1 MRKYSLDLKTETKV
15 LNEGG
20 KDGEICL
27 PPAKRTRLSVDN
39 SVLSKALAIKQ
50 EPKESTQTHTYTV
63 VKSEPLEQPSESD
76 SSAPSDKPPATEM
89 QTPSVSNAL
98 SSAAAKAKAKKAGC
112 RCGNATLCPGKLTC
126 CGQRCPCYVDSLPCI
141 DCKCKVRH
149 DKLIYQRCIIYLQGC
164 RNPHLPGG
172 GKVRPALPML
182 QNMKVG

>member
-1 MRKYSLDLKTETKV
+1 MRKYSLDLKTEKKV

-76 SSAPSDKPPATEM
+76 SSAPSDKPPATET
-89 QTPSVSNAL
+89 QTPSVSNSL
-98 SSAAAKAKAKKAGC
+98 SYAAKWGSIRYVSKTNLPLPTNKTVPKNTC
-112 RCGNATLCPGKLTC
+112 IKL
-126 CGQRCPCYVDSLPCI
+126 GHY
-141 DCKCKVRH
+141 
-149 DKLIYQRCIIYLQGC
+149 
-164 RNPHLPGG
+164 N
-172 GKVRPALPML
+172 
-182 QNMKVG
+182 